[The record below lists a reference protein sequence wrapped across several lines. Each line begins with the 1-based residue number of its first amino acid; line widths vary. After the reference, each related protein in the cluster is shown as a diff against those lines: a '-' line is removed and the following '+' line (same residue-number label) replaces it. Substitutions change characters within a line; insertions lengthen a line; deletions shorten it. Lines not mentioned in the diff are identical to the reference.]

1 MRTSKRMRNFAT
13 VGAVAL
19 TGVLT
24 LAACGTDDNGG
35 GGSNAAS
42 PKASECAKGSLNSS
56 GSTAQANAMTQWIKA
71 YQSACSSATVNYQAN
86 GSGAG
91 IQQFSQG
98 STDFAGSDSPL
109 KPEEAGP
116 AKTRCKGNDPW
127 HLPMVPGPI
136 AVVYNLPGVSDL
148 QLDAPTMAKI
158 FSGKITKWDDPAI
171 KKDNPGAKLPSAP
184 IQTFH
189 RSESSGTTDNFTK
202 YLTAAAGK
210 SWTFDHDKT
219 WKAPGGQGSKGSD
232 GIATSIKQTTNS
244 ISYDELSYAQNSK
257 LSMAKVEN
265 ASGKYVALTDAAVG
279 ALISSAKVVGQ
290 GHDLQLSIDY
300 NTKDPNAYPIALVT
314 YEIVCSKSLPSDKV
328 ALEKGFLS
336 YAASQKGQD
345 TLASLGYSPLPDSV
359 ATKVRQS
366 VQAI

>member
-1 MRTSKRMRNFAT
+1 M
-13 VGAVAL
+13 AL
-19 TGVLT
+19 TGVLA
-24 LAACGTDDNGG
+24 LAACGTDNNGG
-35 GGSNAAS
+35 GSKAAS
-42 PKASECAKGSLNSS
+42 PKASSCAKGSLNAS

-71 YQSACSSATVNYQAN
+71 YQSTCSSATVNYQAN

-109 KPEEAGP
+109 KPEETGP
-116 AKTRCKGNDPW
+116 ATKRCKGNKPV

-136 AVVYNLPGVSDL
+136 AVVYNLPGVADL
-148 QLDAPTMAKI
+148 QIDGPTLGKI
-158 FSGKITKWDDPAI
+158 FSGKIKKWDDPAI
-171 KKDNPGAKLPSAP
+171 KAQNSGAKLPSSP

-202 YLTAAAGK
+202 YLAAAAGK
-210 SWTFDHDKT
+210 NWTFDHDKT

-232 GIATSIKQTTNS
+232 GIASSVKQTTGAL
-244 ISYDELSYAQNSK
+244 SYVELSFAQSSK
-257 LSMAKVEN
+257 LSMAKVKN
-265 ASGKYVALTDAAVG
+265 ASGKYVALTNEAVG
-279 ALISSAKVVGQ
+279 ALISSAKAKGT
-290 GHDLQLSIDY
+290 GNDLQLELDY
-300 NTKDPNAYPIALVT
+300 NTMDPKAYPIALVT
-314 YEIVCSKSLPSDKV
+314 YEIVCSKGLPSDKV

-345 TLASLGYSPLPDSV
+345 TLTSLGYAPLPDTV

-366 VQAI
+366 IQSIS